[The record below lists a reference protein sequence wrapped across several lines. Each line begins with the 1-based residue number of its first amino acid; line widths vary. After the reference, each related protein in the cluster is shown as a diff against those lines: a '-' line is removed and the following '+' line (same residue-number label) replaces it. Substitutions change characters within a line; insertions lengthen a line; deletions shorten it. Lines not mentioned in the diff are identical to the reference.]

1 MVDKIPIFD
10 LAGSVVREVDAP
22 PIFRIGVRE
31 DIVHRVFVF
40 QFTHR
45 LQPKGRYPRAGRDR
59 SAEFFGVGLGL
70 ARVPRIKHDPLRGTA
85 AIVTMARGGRR
96 PHVTTPEKRIYKR
109 INRKEV
115 KLATAYAVA
124 ATGVRELVARRG
136 HVIDN
141 VLNIPLIIS
150 DELETIGRTSV
161 LMEAFRI
168 LGLEPDIN
176 RVKENIK
183 RRGGKPFW
191 RGRGKKVRKGPLIV
205 YYQDR
210 GIFKAARN
218 IIGVD
223 VVSADDVSVIHLA
236 PGGVPGRLT
245 VWTESALNRVMER
258 LEPYVKVL
266 RVVRSG

>member
-1 MVDKIPIFD
+1 MVDKIPVFD
-10 LAGSVVREVDAP
+10 LAGSVVKEVEAP
-22 PIFRIGVRE
+22 PIFKIGVRE
-31 DIVHRVFVF
+31 DIVRRVFVF

-45 LQPKGRYPRAGRDR
+45 LQPKGRYPRAGRDK

-70 ARVPRIKHDPLRGTA
+70 ARVPRIKHGPLRGTA

-96 PHVTTPEKRIYKR
+96 PHVTTPEKKIYKR

-124 ATGVRELVARRG
+124 ATGVKELVAKRG
-136 HVIDN
+136 HIIDN
-141 VLNIPLIIS
+141 VLNIPLVVS

-161 LMEAFRI
+161 LMETFRI
-168 LGLEPDIN
+168 LGLEPDIL
-176 RVKENIK
+176 RVKENVK
-183 RRGGKPFW
+183 RRGGKSSW
-191 RGRGKKVRKGPLIV
+191 RGRGKRVRRGPLIV
-205 YYQDR
+205 YSQDR

-245 VWTESALNRVMER
+245 VWTESAINKVVER
-258 LEPYVKVL
+258 LYPHVKVL
-266 RVVRSG
+266 RVIGSG

>member
-1 MVDKIPIFD
+1 MSTKIPVYD
-10 LAGSVVREVDAP
+10 LAGTVVKELDP
-22 PIFRIGVRE
+22 PVVFRIGVRE
-31 DIVHRVFVF
+31 DIIHRVFVH

-45 LQPKGRYPRAGRDR
+45 LQPKGRYPRAGRDK

-70 ARVPRIKHDPLRGTA
+70 ARVPRIKHGPLRGTA

-96 PHVTTPEKRIYKR
+96 PHVTTPEKKIYKR

-124 ATGVRELVARRG
+124 ATGVRELVERRG
-136 HVIDN
+136 HIVDE
-141 VLNIPLIIS
+141 VLYIPLVVS
-150 DELETIGRTSV
+150 DELETIGKTSV
-161 LMEAFRI
+161 LMETLKI

-176 RVKENIK
+176 RVKENVK
-183 RRGGKPFW
+183 RRGGKSSW
-191 RGRGKKVRKGPLIV
+191 RGRGRRVRKGPLIV
-205 YYQDR
+205 YAEDK
-210 GIFKAARN
+210 GIYRAARN

-245 VWTESALNRVMER
+245 VWTESALNRVVER
-258 LEPYVKVL
+258 LTPYVKVL
-266 RVVRSG
+266 RVVGSG

>member
-1 MVDKIPIFD
+1 MVNNIPIFD
-10 LAGSVVREVDAP
+10 LAGSVVKEVSP
-22 PIFRIGVRE
+22 PPVFRIGVRE
-31 DIVHRVFVF
+31 DLIQRVFVF

-45 LQPKGRYPRAGRDR
+45 LQPKGRYPRAGRER
-59 SAEFFGVGLGL
+59 SAEFFGVGLGM
-70 ARVPRIKHDPLRGTA
+70 ARVPRIKHGPLRGTA

-96 PHVTTPEKRIYKR
+96 PHVTTPEKKIFKR

-124 ATGVRELVARRG
+124 ATGVRELVERRG
-136 HVIDN
+136 HVIDK
-141 VLNIPLIIS
+141 VLNIPLIVS
-150 DELETIGRTSV
+150 NELETIGKTSV
-161 LMEAFRI
+161 LMETLSI

-183 RRGGKPFW
+183 RRGGKSSW

-205 YYQDR
+205 YYEDR
-210 GIFKAARN
+210 GIFRAARN

-245 VWTESALNRVMER
+245 VWTESAINRVVER

-266 RVVRSG
+266 KVVGSG

>member
-1 MVDKIPIFD
+1 MVDKVPIFD
-10 LAGSVVREVDAP
+10 LAGSVVKEVVAP

-31 DIVHRVFVF
+31 DLIQRVFVL

-45 LQPKGRYPRAGRDR
+45 LQPKGRYLRAGRDR

-70 ARVPRIKHDPLRGTA
+70 ARVPRIKHGPLRGTA

-124 ATGVRELVARRG
+124 ATGIRELVKQRG
-136 HVIDN
+136 HVIDD
-141 VLNIPLIIS
+141 VLNIPLIVS
-150 DELETIGRTSV
+150 DELETIDRTSV
-161 LMEAFRI
+161 FMETLSI

-183 RRGGKPFW
+183 RRGGKSSW

-205 YYQDR
+205 YYEDR

-218 IIGVD
+218 VIGVD

-236 PGGVPGRLT
+236 PGGAPGRLT
-245 VWTESALNRVMER
+245 VWTEAAIKRVVER
-258 LEPYVKVL
+258 LQPYVRVLKV
-266 RVVRSG
+266 VGSG